1 MTDAARPTSEE
12 RLDETFAR
20 IRDPKLEGGKVFTT
34 LYETSA
40 RHEAEAS
47 DARVAAA
54 FPHDQTTSYQWMAVI
69 CVE

>member
-1 MTDAARPTSEE
+1 MTEAARPTSEQ

-40 RHEAEAS
+40 RREAEAS
-47 DARVAAA
+47 DARV
-54 FPHDQTTSYQWMAVI
+54 
-69 CVE
+69 VEIGRAHV